1 MWNEYQS
8 VYIDKLADK
17 FNNYNN
23 ANHRTI
29 KIKPVDIKS
38 STYIDV
44 GKGNKDKDPTY
55 EVIKKKA
62 LTKAKAFLQKV
73 TFETGWKK
81 FLWLYKTCVFSD
93 LKGK

>member
-1 MWNEYQS
+1 M
-8 VYIDKLADK
+8 YIDKLADK

-44 GKGNKDKDPTY
+44 GKGNKNKDPKY
-55 EVIKKKA
+55 EVIK
-62 LTKAKAFLQKV
+62 TKH
-73 TFETGWKK
+73 
-81 FLWLYKTCVFSD
+81 
-93 LKGK
+93 